1 MRARSLFTGTLLS
14 VCAVGIILGSW
25 GMPWPAP
32 HLASASSLSSPPS
45 PNNPERK
52 AQGAGGKMDAQLRR
66 LKQTIAEMSITNSR
80 GTERRLSSL
89 SNPLV
94 RIRDD
99 GKVQVYIELTAVG
112 EAEQMMLTARGITV
126 ELANEEL
133 ATVQAWIPLDRLEE
147 VTQLPF
153 VKKIKVPDYAIPR
166 VGSKTTE
173 GNAILRA
180 NELRARGFDG
190 SGVRVG
196 VISDGIGGLDASKA
210 SGDLPSNVKTVTFP
224 GTGAEGTAML
234 EIVHDLAPGGELGF
248 CGPATSLEMV
258 RCVQDLATGF
268 KADIIVDD
276 LGFFAEPFFED
287 GPVAKAV
294 AGVVANGVF
303 YTSSAGNEA
312 QEHYEANFIASPNPD
327 PTLHLHNFGAAA
339 GGATDDTMG
348 YILPPGAGVVI
359 FLQWNDPFGQS
370 GNDYDLYLSNQNGTI
385 LAKSEETQTGNGNPF
400 EALIFENTTN
410 QAMPV
415 NILVN
420 KFGGADRRLEFFAHS
435 RAGGEILQY
444 KVPGDSIFGHPAI
457 PGVLAAAAIS
467 ASDPGSNTIEPF
479 SSLGPSTIFFPAL
492 ATRAKPDVTAI
503 DGVSVT
509 GAGGF
514 PTTFFGTSAA
524 SPHVAG
530 VAALLKSRASA
541 TSATE
546 IANALINNAVDLGTP
561 GKDTTFGA
569 GRIDAL
575 AASDALPFGLTVKKA
590 GTGSG
595 TVTSTPAGINCGTTC
610 SASFALGTSVTL
622 TAAAANGSTFGGWSG
637 GACGGTGT
645 CTVSDG
651 ATVTATFNAP
661 PPPPSSSA
669 GGGGCTIVPAGTSD
683 AMMPTLILVTLG
695 LLIWSARR
703 RSR

>member
-1 MRARSLFTGTLLS
+1 MRARSLFTRTLLG
-14 VCAVGIILGSW
+14 VGAVGIMFGSC

-32 HLASASSLSSPPS
+32 PLASASSLPSSKNTES
-45 PNNPERK
+45 K
-52 AQGAGGKMDAQLRR
+52 AQGVVGKMDTQLRR
-66 LKQTIAEMSITNSR
+66 LRQSIAEMSITNST

-112 EAEQMMLTARGITV
+112 EAELLMLTARGIIV

-133 ATVQAWIPLDRLEE
+133 ATVQGWIPLDRLEE
-147 VTQLPF
+147 VAQLPF
-153 VKKIKVPDYAIPR
+153 VKKVKVPDYAVPR

-173 GNAILRA
+173 GDVILRA
-180 NELRARGFDG
+180 DELRARGFDG

-196 VISDGIGGLDASKA
+196 VISDGIEGLDASKA
-210 SGDLPSNVKTVTFP
+210 SGDLPSNVTTVTFP
-224 GTGAEGTAML
+224 GRDAEGTAML
-234 EIVHDLAPGGELGF
+234 EIVHDLAPGAELGF

-258 RCVQDLATGF
+258 RCVQDLAAGF

-276 LGFFAEPFFED
+276 LGFFAQPFFED
-287 GPVAKAV
+287 GQVAKAV

-303 YTSSAGNEA
+303 YTSSAGNQA
-312 QEHYEANFIASPNPD
+312 QDHYEANFVASPAPNP
-327 PTLHLHNFGAAA
+327 LYHNFGAAA
-339 GGATDDTMG
+339 GRASDSAMS
-348 YILPPGAGVVI
+348 YSIAPGEKVRI

-370 GNDYDLYLSNQNGTI
+370 GNDYDLQVYDQSLTTK
-385 LAKSEETQTGNGNPF
+385 LFASEETQDGNDDPF
-400 EALIFENTTN
+400 EAVTFSNTFGQTIF
-410 QAMPV
+410 V
-415 NILVN
+415 NILIRKDQAVEL
-420 KFGGADRRLEFFAHS
+420 DRRLELFVV
-435 RAGGEILQY
+435 GGTIQNY
-444 KVPGDSIFGHPAI
+444 GVPGDSIFGHSAI
-457 PGVLAAAAIS
+457 PGVLAVAAIDARS
-467 ASDPGSNTIEPF
+467 PTTIEPF
-479 SSLGPSTIFFPAL
+479 SSRGPSTIFFPSL
-492 ATRAKPDVTAI
+492 LSRAKPDVSAI

-514 PTTFFGTSAA
+514 PPTFFGTSAA

-546 IANALINNAVDLGTP
+546 IANALINNAVDLGAP
-561 GKDTTFGA
+561 GQDTTFGA

-575 AASDALPFGLTVKKA
+575 AASNALPFGLTVKKA

-595 TVTSTPAGINCGTTC
+595 TVTSSPGGINCEATC

-622 TAAAANGSTFGGWSG
+622 TAAAANGSSFGGWSG

-645 CTVSDG
+645 CAVSDG
-651 ATVTATFNAP
+651 TTVTATFNAP
-661 PPPPSSSA
+661 PPPPPSSNA
-669 GGGGCTIVPAGTSD
+669 GGGGCTIAPAGTND
-683 AMMPTLILVTLG
+683 AMMPGLFLVLLG
-695 LLIWSARR
+695 LLCWRVRR